1 MHKSLLVI
9 VGAVLAA
16 VVGYV
21 VYMSYFAVEATIGKD
36 AGIISNESTN
46 QLPEVPKTEEQK
58 LNVLDDLTS
67 SADAPANTASEDAKE
82 KILNSAAGSPKSDT
96 IPAGDAEKIKLLES
110 LKN

>member
-1 MHKSLLVI
+1 MNKSFLIAVSVI
-9 VGAVLAA
+9 AAA
-16 VVGYV
+16 VVGTI

-110 LKN
+110 LNN